1 MKPDESEMLLLSM
14 MGAPLEPMPIA
25 EVDKAALDIEV
36 TAPGI
41 KNVELSG
48 VVKYLSAAHGLV
60 VPITVEAVLI
70 TFNASLLI
78 LTPEKV
84 FAVAVVVQKY
94 HTSRVIEPAL
104 NAFAGIEMLT
114 AGIVVGLA
122 ANAILGLYRLAMT
135 LRSSTRSLVISDEPE
150 AAV

>member
-1 MKPDESEMLLLSM
+1 
-14 MGAPLEPMPIA
+14 MGAPLELRPRV
-25 EVDKAALDIEV
+25 EVDKAALDNEV

-41 KNVELSG
+41 KNVELLG

-60 VPITVEAVLI
+60 VVIPVVAVLI

-94 HTSRVIEPAL
+94 HTNRAIEFAL

-114 AGIVVGLA
+114 AGMVVGLA
-122 ANAILGLYRLAMT
+122 PNAILSLYRLAMT